1 MKKIISLLLALIMLM
16 GVVALPASAANDEKI
31 VARMWLCS
39 KINTKDPVD
48 HFFLYFENLSDKP
61 IKVGRFTVPVGGTVS
76 VGSFGSTGPK
86 GGFSVYY
93 NLETE
98 RDYYV
103 DMLAI
108 STRLTQSELDAV
120 NKKIVNYSWWDPIFN
135 CIFFAVRAWNAGAD
149 KQLPIIIFPSLMR
162 RILKNNGA
170 QYEPFDL
177 YKNNPNPVYKQTEL
191 KK

>member
-1 MKKIISLLLALIMLM
+1 MKKITAMLLALLM
-16 GVVALPASAANDEKI
+16 FFSLTAMPASAASGEKI

-48 HFFLYFENLSDKP
+48 HCFLYFENFSDKP
-61 IKVGRFTVPVGGTVS
+61 IKVGRFTVPAGGTVS
-76 VGSFGSTGPK
+76 VGTFGSTGPK
-86 GGFSVYY
+86 GFGLYY

-108 STRLTQSELDAV
+108 ATRLTQSELDAV
-120 NKKIVNYSWWDPIFN
+120 NKKIVNYNWWDPIFN

-149 KQLPIIIFPSLMR
+149 ERLPIIIFPALMR
-162 RILKNNGA
+162 RIIKNNGA
-170 QYEPFDL
+170 QYEPFNL

>member
-1 MKKIISLLLALIMLM
+1 MKKIIALLLVGLMLCSFA
-16 GVVALPASAANDEKI
+16 ALPASAANDEKI

-76 VGSFGSTGPK
+76 VGSFGSTGPD
-86 GGFSVYY
+86 GGFGVYY

-108 STRLTQSELDAV
+108 ATRLTQSELDAV
-120 NKKIVNYSWWDPIFN
+120 NKKIVDYNWWDPIFN
-135 CIFFAVRAWNAGAD
+135 CIFFAVRAWNAGVD
-149 KQLPIIIFPSLMR
+149 EDLPIIIFPSLMR
-162 RILKNNGA
+162 RIIKNHGA

-177 YKNNPNPVYKQTEL
+177 YKNNPNPVYKQNQL